1 MAGTRSAALWASREA
16 KQRRTLGHFPNNV
29 RPWVG
34 ASSEIALDVLG
45 IGRLKNFDPLP
56 SQIHEIDMEFDR
68 AVAIARADAV
78 LAVHGGSNRHLG
90 DRADGGRHAFLRT
103 SIGSDFERSGHLN

>member
-34 ASSEIALDVLG
+34 ASSEIALDVVG

-78 LAVHGGSNRHLG
+78 LAVHGESNRHLG
-90 DRADGGRHAFLRT
+90 DRAHGGRHAVLRN
-103 SIGSDFERSGHLN
+103 SIVAILGGRNYLN